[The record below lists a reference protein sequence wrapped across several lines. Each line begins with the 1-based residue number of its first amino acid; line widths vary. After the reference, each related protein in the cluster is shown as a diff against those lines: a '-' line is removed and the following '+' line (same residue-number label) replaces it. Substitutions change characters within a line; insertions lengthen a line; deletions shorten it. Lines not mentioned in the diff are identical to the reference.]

1 MKLLRRKEFLTIFL
15 IQITEVFGFSLIL
28 PFLPFY
34 AQELGANPFQI
45 SLMLTVFSAFQFFM
59 APVMG
64 KLSDRYGRKPLL
76 LFSQFSTFLSFLMLA
91 FANNIWMLFASRLVD
106 GLFGSN
112 FVIAQAYLSDVSDE
126 DERTEA
132 FGISGMAFG
141 FGFMVGPAIGGF
153 LARNVSYAMPAWIA
167 ASMSLITM
175 IMTVFILKE
184 TVKKKKDDK
193 FKLSWEM
200 FELNNFSRYFK
211 VEDLRELFIVFFLFL
226 LTQVV
231 LTSNMAMYADI
242 KFGMNS
248 QDMGFVLGGIGMV
261 SVLMRG
267 VLLGK
272 LLKRFGEANLLK
284 FSFVFLLG
292 SFLALLFIK
301 SKTVFVL
308 PMITFSIGLGLFR
321 PIVMGGV
328 SKNSPKGE
336 SGAVLGVTN
345 SLGSL
350 GQILGPVAGGFL
362 LKNYV
367 ADSIIYLEIVLLIV
381 VGLVMRKLD
390 IIEKK

>member
-153 LARNVSYAMPAWIA
+153 LARNVSYAMPACIA

-184 TVKKKKDDK
+184 TVKKKKNDK

-211 VEDLRELFIVFFLFL
+211 VEALRELFIVFFLFL

-261 SVLMRG
+261 SVFDERG
-267 VLLGK
+267 V
-272 LLKRFGEANLLK
+272 
-284 FSFVFLLG
+284 
-292 SFLALLFIK
+292 
-301 SKTVFVL
+301 
-308 PMITFSIGLGLFR
+308 IG
-321 PIVMGGV
+321 
-328 SKNSPKGE
+328 
-336 SGAVLGVTN
+336 
-345 SLGSL
+345 
-350 GQILGPVAGGFL
+350 
-362 LKNYV
+362 
-367 ADSIIYLEIVLLIV
+367 
-381 VGLVMRKLD
+381 
-390 IIEKK
+390 